1 MQCVECVEEKP
12 IQSAFLV
19 SKTIAVLINKP
30 IAGAMA
36 GFSFFTK
43 PEDIFIQ
50 ESEML
55 RKVRDTID
63 KLGIEAAKDMI
74 LKAPS
79 PKLWRI
85 LGEAAMAA
93 LKLDAAEEA
102 FIHCM
107 YH

>member
-1 MQCVECVEEKP
+1 MTFFPKAFFGPYKP
-12 IQSAFLV
+12 WNFIQV
-19 SKTIAVLINKP
+19 
-30 IAGAMA
+30 
-36 GFSFFTK
+36 FFENFIQFK

-93 LKLDAAEEA
+93 LKLGTQ
-102 FIHCM
+102 FVNYYKIT
-107 YH
+107 

>member
-1 MQCVECVEEKP
+1 MLALLRV
-12 IQSAFLV
+12 
-19 SKTIAVLINKP
+19 
-30 IAGAMA
+30 
-36 GFSFFTK
+36 FFENFIPLK

-93 LKLDAAEEA
+93 LKLGTW
-102 FIHCM
+102 FVN
-107 YH
+107 YFNVT

>member
-1 MQCVECVEEKP
+1 
-12 IQSAFLV
+12 
-19 SKTIAVLINKP
+19 
-30 IAGAMA
+30 
-36 GFSFFTK
+36 
-43 PEDIFIQ
+43 
-50 ESEML
+50 ML

-93 LKLDAAEEA
+93 LKLGTQ
-102 FIHCM
+102 FVN
-107 YH
+107 YYKVTLF